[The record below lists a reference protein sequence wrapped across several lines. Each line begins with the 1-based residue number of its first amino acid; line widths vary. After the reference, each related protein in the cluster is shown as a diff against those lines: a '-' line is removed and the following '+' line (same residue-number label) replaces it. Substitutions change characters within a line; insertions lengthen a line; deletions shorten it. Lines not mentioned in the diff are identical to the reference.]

1 MLDRGFYLMRRG
13 WMDHPALS
21 GKREP
26 FCRRAAFAWLVE
38 NAAWQARQVNI
49 AGRTITLDRG
59 QLTASLRFLAA
70 AWGWS
75 EPSVR
80 RFIERLK
87 TDALIDA
94 GTDAGQL
101 VITICNYDE
110 SQVVGSATDAGSDAQ
125 SDAEVTQQRR
135 KTKERKERK
144 TLSVDEAGLF
154 SLAGDHSKP
163 KADDEAAFD
172 AFWSVYPRK
181 VGKPEARKAWKAA
194 TRKADPAS
202 IIAAASAYSEQT
214 LAEKTEPRFIKH
226 PGPWLNAERWAD
238 FQPNSQ
244 PDDDDFDRAFAVAQA
259 AGPEAL
265 RAFINRHRP
274 VAEQGDTL

>member
-1 MLDRGFYLMRRG
+1 MRRG

-26 FCRRAAFAWLVE
+26 FCRRAAWAWLVE
-38 NAAWQARQVNI
+38 NAAWQDRQVNI

-75 EPSVR
+75 EPAVR

-94 GTDAGQL
+94 ATDAGQL

-110 SQVVGSATDAGSDAQ
+110 NQTLASATDAVSDAP

-144 TLSVDEAGLF
+144 TLSANETDLF
-154 SLAGDHSKP
+154 SEAENSSKP
-163 KADDEAAFD
+163 ESDAAFD
-172 AFWSVYPRK
+172 AFWSAYPRK

-194 TRKADPAS
+194 TRKADPSS
-202 IIAAASAYSEQT
+202 IIAAASAYAEQT
-214 LAEKTEPRFIKH
+214 QTEKTEPRFIKH
-226 PGPWLNAERWAD
+226 PSSWLNAQRWAD
-238 FQPNSQ
+238 FQPNPQ
-244 PDDDDFDRAFAVAQA
+244 TDDFDRAFTAAQA

-265 RAFINRHRP
+265 RDFINRHRP
-274 VAEQGDTL
+274 AAE

>member
-1 MLDRGFYLMRRG
+1 
-13 WMDHPALS
+13 MDHPALT

-75 EPSVR
+75 EPAVR

-94 GTDAGQL
+94 ATDAGQL
-101 VITICNYDE
+101 IITIGNYDE
-110 SQVVGSATDAGSDAQ
+110 NQVVGSATDAGSDAP

-154 SLAGDHSKP
+154 GLAEDHSKP
-163 KADDEAAFD
+163 KADDAFD
-172 AFWSVYPRK
+172 AFWSAYPRK
-181 VGKPEARKAWKAA
+181 VGKPEARKAWKVALK
-194 TRKADPAS
+194 KAGAGK
-202 IIAAASAYSEQT
+202 IIAAASAYAEQT

-238 FQPNSQ
+238 FQPT
-244 PDDDDFDRAFAVAQA
+244 PKTDDFDRAYAAAQA
-259 AGPEAL
+259 AGPKAL

-274 VAEQGDTL
+274 VAEGDKHDLSASRRRPARLDRFA

>member
-1 MLDRGFYLMRRG
+1 MQDRGFYLMRRG
-13 WMDHPALS
+13 WMDHPALA

-38 NAAWQARQVNI
+38 NAAWQDRQVNI
-49 AGRTITLDRG
+49 AGRTIALDRG
-59 QLTASLRFLAA
+59 RLTASLRFLAA

-94 GTDAGQL
+94 ATDAGQL

-110 SQVVGSATDAGSDAQ
+110 NQVVGSATDAGSDAP

-144 TLSVDEAGLF
+144 TLSVNEADLFDEADG
-154 SLAGDHSKP
+154 SGKP
-163 KADDEAAFD
+163 RADDAAFD
-172 AFWSVYPRK
+172 AFWSAYPRK

-194 TRKADPAS
+194 LKKADAGK
-202 IIAAASAYSEQT
+202 IIAAATSYAEQT
-214 LAEKTEPRFIKH
+214 QADKTEPRFIKH
-226 PGPWLNAERWAD
+226 PSSWLNSERWAD
-238 FQPNSQ
+238 FQSNPQ
-244 PDDDDFDRAFAVAQA
+244 TDDDFDRAFAVAQA